1 MNAIQIGRK
10 RLSEIVWAI
19 IDEKVYDYPYE
30 YIEKIIADQQTHRA
44 KADYNTGSVSYDDA
58 VDLYKIVTFFNP
70 KVIAEVGTFIGV
82 STRTMRLAAPD
93 AQIYTCDMSND
104 IDLDLTGVTQ
114 YPKKPSHE
122 MFEDMEKKEV
132 KADLVYLDG
141 RLSEK
146 DIPRLLNVI
155 TPDTVFVLDDFEGVE
170 KGVANAM
177 TLEGRRLSF
186 WKRTGFLMVYPREG
200 HKTAIVIPMTLLQF
214 VRQEAV

>member
-19 IDEKVYDYPYE
+19 IDEKTDIDWRVLE
-30 YIEKIIADQQTHRA
+30 GITEQQQAHRA
-44 KADYNTGSVSYDDA
+44 KADYNTGTVTLDDA
-58 VDLYKIVTFFNP
+58 ADLYRIVTLFNP

-114 YPKKPSHE
+114 YRKQTSHE

-132 KADLVYLDG
+132 KADLIYLDG

-146 DIPRLLNVI
+146 DIPHLLNVI
-155 TPDTVFVLDDFEGVE
+155 THDTVFVLDDFEGTE
-170 KGVANAM
+170 KGVANAVV
-177 TLEGRRLSF
+177 LDSPNFALI
-186 WKRTGFLMVYPREG
+186 YPREG
-200 HKTAIVIPMTLLQF
+200 HKTAIVIPISMIQL

>member
-1 MNAIQIGRK
+1 MNPIQIGRK

-19 IDEKVYDYPYE
+19 IDEKTDIDWRVLE
-30 YIEKIIADQQTHRA
+30 GITEQQQAHRA
-44 KADYNTGSVSYDDA
+44 KADYNTGTVTLDDA
-58 VDLYKIVTFFNP
+58 ADLYRIVTLFNP

-104 IDLDLTGVTQ
+104 INLDLTGVTQ

-132 KADLVYLDG
+132 KADLIYLDG

-146 DIPRLLNVI
+146 DIPHLLNVI
-155 TPDTVFVLDDFEGVE
+155 THDTVFVLDDFEGVE
-170 KGVANAM
+170 KGVANAVV
-177 TLEGRRLSF
+177 LDSPNFALI
-186 WKRTGFLMVYPREG
+186 YPREG
-200 HKTAIVIPMTLLQF
+200 HKTAIVIPVNMIQL